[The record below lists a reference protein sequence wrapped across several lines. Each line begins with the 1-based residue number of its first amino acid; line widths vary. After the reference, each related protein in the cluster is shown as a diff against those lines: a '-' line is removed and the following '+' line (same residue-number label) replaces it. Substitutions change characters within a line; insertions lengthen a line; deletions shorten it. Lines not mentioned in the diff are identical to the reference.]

1 MNASWDPAAVPS
13 TGASGYTGDER
24 PAPAGGPLQV
34 VLNTNALQTAQLRR
48 LQVEFAAACNLVAPI
63 AQANR
68 CWNRVALHHLA
79 YRELRARF
87 PQLGSQMACNAVYS
101 VARTYRVL
109 LQHPQSPWNLDRR
122 PGQPLPC
129 LRFQVGAPVYFDR
142 HTLSLKGNLISMFS
156 LDGRLRFELN
166 LKPEEAAR
174 FAGEKLREIVLIGTG
189 HGFLLQ
195 FWFEEKALLPA
206 ASGELEGELPE
217 YLIVTPAEVPADALT
232 EAPVEDIAAVAASPP
247 VAAAAVG

>member
-1 MNASWDPAAVPS
+1 MISPSSAAHVLSPAETGQTSPPDPL
-13 TGASGYTGDER
+13 
-24 PAPAGGPLQV
+24 LQV
-34 VLNTNALQTAQLRR
+34 RLNTSTEQTAQLRR
-48 LQVEFAAACNLVAPI
+48 LQAEFTAACNLVAPI

-109 LQHPQSPWNLDRR
+109 LQHPQSPWQLDRH
-122 PGQPLPC
+122 PGQPLPR
-129 LRFQVGAPVYFDR
+129 LQFQVGAPVYFDR
-142 HTLSLKGNLISMFS
+142 HTLSLKGSLISMFS

-174 FAGEKLREIVLIGTG
+174 FANEKLREIVLIGG
-189 HGFLLQ
+189 PQGFLLQ

-206 ASGELEGELPE
+206 AENDGDLPE
-217 YLIVTPAEVPADALT
+217 YLIVTPFQPDVGPAGD
-232 EAPVEDIAAVAASPP
+232 APVEDVAAVATAPP
-247 VAAAAVG
+247 KAEPTLP